1 MPRQQSGAPHA
12 GSAVKSNKIAASRK
26 RIRLV
31 TVGVL
36 ALSLWAG
43 ATAWTQMKK
52 TAETAERIDVLNAKL
67 MQTTELNTKLKREV
81 ERLSDPEYL
90 QERIRK
96 DNHMFMQGETVFDV
110 PRANP

>member
-1 MPRQQSGAPHA
+1 MSRQRN
-12 GSAVKSNKIAASRK
+12 SASQASTASKPNTGASRK

-31 TVGVL
+31 TAGVL

-43 ATAWTQMKK
+43 GTAWGQMKK
-52 TAETAERIDVLNAKL
+52 SNETAERIDVLDAKFEETRL
-67 MQTTELNTKLKREV
+67 TNEKLKREV
-81 ERLSDPEYL
+81 ERMSDPEYR